1 MAHAPRRFNGLP
13 GLVNVLVEID
23 YRAVFVENAGDIA

>member
-13 GLVNVLVEID
+13 GFLNVLVEIEHCT
-23 YRAVFVENAGDIA
+23 RFVVTA

>member
-13 GLVNVLVEID
+13 GFLNVLVEIEHCT
-23 YRAVFVENAGDIA
+23 RFVIA

>member
-13 GLVNVLVEID
+13 GFLNVLVEIEHRPD
-23 YRAVFVENAGDIA
+23 FVAA

>member
-13 GLVNVLVEID
+13 GFLNVLVEID
-23 YRAVFVENAGDIA
+23 YRASFIVVA